1 MPWISVRKLSN
12 PVLFLI
18 LVLLV
23 RQYAD
28 NLQPAYKELLHYLP
42 YLSLGIV
49 IVLSV
54 YYNRA
59 RLFCATST
67 LLLIYFLIQKQL
79 QTTLDNQEAMLIFSM
94 ISVLHPLYLLS
105 LLFLPER
112 GLRNRHGMLLIAALL
127 SICAG
132 AWFVLNA
139 HPLFLSEI
147 VSVWFRI
154 KPFSGLILSFS
165 ASALYMLLIFICALV
180 FYSKSDDF
188 AVVLIS
194 VALFSFVT
202 LARLD
207 LAYISA
213 VMFIGVSVSLIIG
226 IVGSSYDMAYRDE
239 LTGLLGR
246 RALNDRLK
254 GLGRQYVIAMM
265 DIDHFKKFNDTH
277 GHDIG
282 DEVLKMVAQQIAR
295 VEGGG
300 TAYRYGGEEFCVIF
314 SNRDLEYA
322 EPYLEDVRLDIQDYQ
337 MQLRNNAQRTKNKEE
352 ARQRRGRRSRDRNTV
367 RVSVTISIGMAEP
380 NDKNRKPD
388 EVLKAADQALYKAK
402 KKGRNCLAK

>member
-1 MPWISVRKLSN
+1 MSWISVRKLSS
-12 PVLFLI
+12 PVLFVVLA
-18 LVLLV
+18 LLV
-23 RQYAD
+23 RKHVD
-28 NLQPAYKELLHYLP
+28 SLQPAYKDLLHYIP
-42 YLSLGIV
+42 YLSLSIV

-59 RLFCATST
+59 RLLCATLT
-67 LLLIYFLIQKQL
+67 LLFIFYLIQNYL
-79 QTTLDNQEAMLIFSM
+79 QTTLSNQHTMLIYTT

-112 GLRNRHGMLLIAALL
+112 GLRNRHGMLLIAGLL
-127 SICAG
+127 GLCIG
-132 AWFVLNA
+132 FWFVFNNYA
-139 HPLFLSEI
+139 LFLSEI
-147 VSVWFRI
+147 VVQWFRV
-154 KPFSGLILSFS
+154 KPVSGLVLSFS
-165 ASALYMLLIFICALV
+165 ASAMYLLLIFICGLV
-180 FYSKSDDF
+180 FYRQSDEF
-188 AVVLIS
+188 AIVIIS
-194 VALFSFVT
+194 VALFSFIT
-202 LARLD
+202 LAKLD

-213 VMFIGVSVSLIIG
+213 VMFIGASVSLIVG
-226 IVGSSYDMAYRDE
+226 ILGSSYDMAYRDE

-254 GLGRQYVIAMM
+254 GLGRHYVIAMM

-295 VEGGG
+295 VDGGG

-314 SNRDLEYA
+314 SNRDMEYA
-322 EPYLEDVRLDIQDYQ
+322 EPYLEDVRLDIQDYE
-337 MQLRNNAQRTKNKEE
+337 MRLRNNAERAKNGEE
-352 ARQRRGRRSRDRNTV
+352 AKQRRGRRARDRNTV

-380 NDKNRKPD
+380 DENNRKPD

-402 KKGRNCLAK
+402 KKGRNCLAS